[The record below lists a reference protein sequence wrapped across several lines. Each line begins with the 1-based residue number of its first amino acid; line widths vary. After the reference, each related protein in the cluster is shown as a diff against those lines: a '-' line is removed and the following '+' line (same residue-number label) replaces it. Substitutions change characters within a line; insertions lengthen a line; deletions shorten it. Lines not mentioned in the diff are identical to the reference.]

1 MMKAYF
7 SDFVFLAVVLTLLIF
22 VIGLINKAEHERF
35 EKEVKALR
43 ERVETLE
50 IRMELIR

>member
-1 MMKAYF
+1 MKAYF
-7 SDFVFLAVVLTLLIF
+7 SDFVFLAVALTLFIS
-22 VIGLINKAEHERF
+22 VIGLISKAEHKHL

>member
-1 MMKAYF
+1 MKAYF
-7 SDFVFLAVVLTLLIF
+7 SDFVFLAVVLTLFISA
-22 VIGLINKAEHERF
+22 IGLIDKAGRELLV
-35 EKEVKALR
+35 KEVKALR

>member
-1 MMKAYF
+1 MKAYF
-7 SDFVFLAVVLTLLIF
+7 SDFVFLAVFLTLFIS
-22 VIGLINKAEHERF
+22 VIGLINKAGQDLLK
-35 EKEVKALR
+35 KEIKALR